1 MTNRNGP
8 TDIMT
13 DRHGHDGD
21 AVATRL
27 AHGGRDPRKQYGFVN
42 PPVYHGST
50 VTFPDVDT
58 MLSRRQPYVYGRRGT
73 PTTDALTDILAE
85 LDGAA
90 GVVLVPSG
98 LAAISTALLAV
109 LSAGDHLL
117 VTDSAYQP
125 GRHFCDTVLRRL
137 GIEMTYYDP
146 SVGAGI
152 EALLRPN
159 TRAILLEAPGSQ
171 TFEMQD
177 VPAITGVA
185 RRRGVRTVMD
195 NTWATPLFFRPL
207 DHGVDIALM
216 AGTKYVVGHS
226 DVLIGTIAA
235 NAETWPALH
244 HTHGDLGLCVG
255 PDDVALT
262 LRGLRTMKVRLDRHQ
277 ESALTV
283 ASWLEQRPEV
293 ARVLHPALPS
303 DPGHAIWKRDFR
315 GASGLFSFVTKPCR
329 FEAVKAMLDGLRLFG
344 LGYSW
349 GGFESLAIVADPRP
363 YRTATRWD
371 EPGHLIRLNIGL
383 EDPADLIADLEAGLA
398 RLAAAA

>member
-1 MTNRNGP
+1 MTER
-8 TDIMT
+8 D
-13 DRHGHDGD
+13 DRHAD
-21 AVATRL
+21 ATATRL
-27 AHGGRDPRKQYGFVN
+27 AHGGRNPRQQHGFVN

-58 MLSRRQPYVYGRRGT
+58 MLSGGQPYVYGRRGT
-73 PTTDALTDILAE
+73 PTSDALSSLLAE

-98 LAAISTALLAV
+98 LSAIATALLSV

-125 GRHFCDTVLRRL
+125 GRHFCQTVLKRL
-137 GIEMTYYDP
+137 GVETTYYDP
-146 SVGAGI
+146 LAGAGI

-159 TRAILLEAPGSQ
+159 TRAILIEAPGSQ
-171 TFEMQD
+171 TLEMQD
-177 VPAITGVA
+177 VPAIVGVA
-185 RRRGVRTVMD
+185 RRHGIRTVMD

-226 DVLIGTIAA
+226 DVLLGTIAA
-235 NAETWPALH
+235 NAEAWPALKA
-244 HTHGDLGLCVG
+244 THGTMGLCVG
-255 PDDVALT
+255 PDDVAMS
-262 LRGLRTMKVRLDRHQ
+262 LRGLRTMQVRLERHQ
-277 ESALTV
+277 ASALAV
-283 ASWLEQRPEV
+283 ADWLLHRPEV
-293 ARVLHPALPS
+293 ARVLHPGLPS
-303 DPGHAIWKRDFR
+303 DPGHAIWKRDFK
-315 GASGLFSFVTKPCR
+315 GASGLFSFVTRPCP

-349 GGFESLAIVADPRP
+349 GGFESLAIVADPRS

-371 EPGHLIRLNIGL
+371 QPGHLIRLHVGL
-383 EDPADLIADLEAGLA
+383 EDPADLIADLEAGFV
-398 RLAAAA
+398 RLNAAS